1 MDPLPEGNI
10 RTVLPPCGYIDAA
23 KRAGWEVVDTRTLT
37 PAAELEDGKWEVR
50 FAREV
55 ARNRQIGEKAVQMD
69 GERSEESVRLE
80 TLRAHADSLEA
91 SMVEVGAEGVQ
102 CMNVWTAVLRP
113 ASSSARL

>member
-10 RTVLPPCGYIDAA
+10 RTVLSPRGYIDAA
-23 KRAGWEVVDTRTLT
+23 KRAGWEVVGTRTIT

-55 ARNRQIGEKAVQMD
+55 AGNSQVVQMD
-69 GERSEESVRLE
+69 GEWSEESVRLG

-91 SMVEVGAEGVQ
+91 SIVEVKAEGVR

-113 ASSSARL
+113 AGSSAGL